1 MINYQSCN
9 SYIGG
14 LKTLS
19 YHIVQN
25 VSHPDLENAV
35 SGANDAC
42 GHFCPKSRFLRT
54 ILVKYPILGNGGKMR

>member
-25 VSHPDLENAV
+25 VACLVQTSTHIVSHPDLGNAV

-42 GHFCPKSRFLRT
+42 GHFVQNPAF
-54 ILVKYPILGNGGKMR
+54 

>member
-25 VSHPDLENAV
+25 VACLIQTTTHIISYQIVSHPDLENAV

-42 GHFCPKSRFLRT
+42 GHFVQNPAF
-54 ILVKYPILGNGGKMR
+54 